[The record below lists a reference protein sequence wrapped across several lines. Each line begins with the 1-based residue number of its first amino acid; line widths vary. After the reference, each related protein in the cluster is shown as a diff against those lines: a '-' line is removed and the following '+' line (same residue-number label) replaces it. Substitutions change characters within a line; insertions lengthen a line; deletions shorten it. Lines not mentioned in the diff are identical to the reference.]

1 MATEDIFEV
10 DLSRMTEINFKNRS
24 MATEDIFEVDLGH
37 AAVLVADENGRAGNI
52 FKARVYNPKLI
63 GVVRIDRDCRRD
75 IFELVVYESKSSFV
89 FADSGFALPVKCGIN
104 QRELPCRRRFAG
116 HDTELATMEM
126 KILSLVGHL
135 VKAGKSR
142 TDIEVDVAEIAV
154 LCGVKADCY
163 SAAVAWTN
171 FEIDIAHR

>member
-1 MATEDIFEV
+1 M
-10 DLSRMTEINFKNRS
+10 
-24 MATEDIFEVDLGH
+24 FEVDLGH

-89 FADSGFALPVKCGIN
+89 FADSGFARPVKCGIN

-126 KILSLVGHL
+126 KILSFVANFLKTGNY
-135 VKAGKSR
+135 KASL
-142 TDIEVDVAEIAV
+142 T
-154 LCGVKADCY
+154 
-163 SAAVAWTN
+163 
-171 FEIDIAHR
+171 ID